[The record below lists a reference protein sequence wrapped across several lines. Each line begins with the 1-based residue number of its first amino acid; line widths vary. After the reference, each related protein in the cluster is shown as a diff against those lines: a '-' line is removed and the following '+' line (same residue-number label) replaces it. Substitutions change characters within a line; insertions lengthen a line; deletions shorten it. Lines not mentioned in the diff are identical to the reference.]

1 MAQLTGINK
10 RSNENSDSDD
20 DLNESFC
27 EILNQSNETLEKSYQ
42 QDMEEERAQ
51 KEKRR
56 KGEKRRG
63 S

>member
-42 QDMEEERAQ
+42 QDMEEEST
-51 KEKRR
+51 KGKIR

>member
-51 KEKRR
+51 KEK
-56 KGEKRRG
+56 
-63 S
+63 